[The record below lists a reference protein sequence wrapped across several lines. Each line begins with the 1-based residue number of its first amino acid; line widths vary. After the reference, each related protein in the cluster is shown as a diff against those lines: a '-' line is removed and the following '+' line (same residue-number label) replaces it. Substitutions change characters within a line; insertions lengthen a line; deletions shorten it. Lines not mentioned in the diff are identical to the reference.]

1 MPSALGNETS
11 PKSKMDSAVL
21 EASLYTVKAIA
32 ILDNDGERVVAKYY
46 DDQYQTTK
54 EQKEFEKNLFNKTHR
69 ANAEIIMLDGLT
81 CVYRSNVDLFFYVM
95 GSSNEN
101 ELILVSVLNAF
112 YDAIS
117 QLLRKNVEKRG
128 LMDNLDGVL
137 SILDEIVDGG
147 VIMESDASSIL
158 QRVAI
163 KNDDVPITEQTVAQ
177 VLQTA
182 KDQLKWSLLK

>member
-1 MPSALGNETS
+1 
-11 PKSKMDSAVL
+11 MDSVVL

-32 ILDNDGERVVAKYY
+32 VLDNDGERVVAKYY
-46 DDQYQTTK
+46 DDTYPTTK

-117 QLLRKNVEKRG
+117 ILLRKNVEKRA

-137 SILDEIVDGG
+137 SIVDEIVDGG
-147 VIMESDASSIL
+147 VILEADASSIM
-158 QRVAI
+158 QKVAI
-163 KNDDVPITEQTVAQ
+163 KTDDVPLTEQTVAQ

-182 KDQLKWSLLK
+182 KDQLRWSLLK

>member
-1 MPSALGNETS
+1 M
-11 PKSKMDSAVL
+11 
-21 EASLYTVKAIA
+21 
-32 ILDNDGERVVAKYY
+32 
-46 DDQYQTTK
+46 
-54 EQKEFEKNLFNKTHR
+54 
-69 ANAEIIMLDGLT
+69 
-81 CVYRSNVDLFFYVM
+81 DLFFYVM